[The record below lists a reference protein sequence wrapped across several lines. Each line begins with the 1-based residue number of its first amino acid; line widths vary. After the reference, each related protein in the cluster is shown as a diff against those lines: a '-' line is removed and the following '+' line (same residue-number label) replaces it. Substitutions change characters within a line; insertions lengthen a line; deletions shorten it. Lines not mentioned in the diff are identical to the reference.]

1 MHFMRACV
9 LLNCMW
15 QMEMRSFSRELLD
28 QLNFQGEIKRKKGKK
43 GPVIY
48 SEQGFVNY

>member
-1 MHFMRACV
+1 MRACV

-28 QLNFQGEIKRKKGKK
+28 QLNFQGEIKRMKERKKGS
-43 GPVIY
+43 VIY
-48 SEQGFVNY
+48 SEPL